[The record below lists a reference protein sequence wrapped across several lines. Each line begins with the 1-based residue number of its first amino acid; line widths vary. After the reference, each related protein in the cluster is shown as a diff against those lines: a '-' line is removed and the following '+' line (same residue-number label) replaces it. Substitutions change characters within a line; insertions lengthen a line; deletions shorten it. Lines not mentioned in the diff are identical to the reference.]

1 MSDKIYFTY
10 DEDGHIVG
18 IGDATEM
25 AEVQKQFFLGMIDLI
40 GDDVAQIEDIMPYLQ
55 GMPAD
60 MIRPVVAVTVSQLL
74 TIIRSYTDFV
84 ERNGIESK
92 AAFRQRW
99 HETIS
104 GMDEG
109 DADG

>member
-10 DEDGHIVG
+10 DKDGNIVG

-25 AEVQKQFFLGMIDLI
+25 AAVQKQFLLGMIDLV
-40 GDDVAQIEDIMPYLQ
+40 GDNAVRIEDIMPYLQ
-55 GMPAD
+55 GMPTD

-74 TIIRSYTDFV
+74 MMIRIYSDFT

-92 AAFRQRW
+92 AAMRQRW
-99 HETIS
+99 HDAIER
-104 GMDEG
+104 GG
-109 DADG
+109 DHE